1 MEERSIPLLGTE
13 TIQFLQQ
20 MHIAVFG
27 LGGVGGYAVEALAR
41 QGVGKFSLFDFD
53 VIQRSNINRQII
65 ALESTLGKRKVDAM
79 KARILDINPKAQ
91 VEIYPVLVNEE
102 CLNRLDFTNVDYM
115 VDCIDDIQGKLAIIS
130 TAKEY
135 GIPVIVSCGTANKLD
150 ATKFQIKDISKTT
163 VCPLAKK
170 LRLELKKRQ
179 ITNVDTLFSTEEPIT
194 KGEEALPSVS
204 FVPSVAGLLM
214 ARHIILNI
222 QKRIKENRCHLVLE
236 GGGMKGVYSAG
247 VIDFLLEQN
256 ISFDAVYGVSAGA
269 CTAASFLSKQHGRAY
284 HAMVDYMDHPECASK
299 RSLTKT
305 GNYFNKEFIYYKI
318 PQELIPFDYETANQN
333 SSKLFAVVTNLETGK
348 AEYHPIMDYRKEMD
362 YICASASLPMLAQI
376 QEIDGKKYMDGGIAD
391 SIPFLEAKKNA
402 IKCVV
407 VLTKPK
413 GYLCEKQNP
422 LLFKALQLKYRKYPN
437 FLKVLEHRH
446 ISYNRTVKLLER
458 DPNVFIIRPSQPLAI
473 DRLEKDKTKLE
484 KLYQLGYNDALAVR
498 DSLLKFINKNGI

>member
-1 MEERSIPLLGTE
+1 M
-13 TIQFLQQ
+13 
-20 MHIAVFG
+20 
-27 LGGVGGYAVEALAR
+27 
-41 QGVGKFSLFDFD
+41 
-53 VIQRSNINRQII
+53 
-65 ALESTLGKRKVDAM
+65 
-79 KARILDINPKAQ
+79 
-91 VEIYPVLVNEE
+91 
-102 CLNRLDFTNVDYM
+102 
-115 VDCIDDIQGKLAIIS
+115 
-130 TAKEY
+130 
-135 GIPVIVSCGTANKLD
+135 
-150 ATKFQIKDISKTT
+150 
-163 VCPLAKK
+163 
-170 LRLELKKRQ
+170 
-179 ITNVDTLFSTEEPIT
+179 
-194 KGEEALPSVS
+194 
-204 FVPSVAGLLM
+204 
-214 ARHIILNI
+214 
-222 QKRIKENRCHLVLE
+222 
-236 GGGMKGVYSAG
+236 
-247 VIDFLLEQN
+247 
-256 ISFDAVYGVSAGA
+256 
-269 CTAASFLSKQHGRAY
+269 
-284 HAMVDYMDHPECASK
+284 
-299 RSLTKT
+299 
-305 GNYFNKEFIYYKI
+305 
-318 PQELIPFDYETANQN
+318 
-333 SSKLFAVVTNLETGK
+333 TNLETGK